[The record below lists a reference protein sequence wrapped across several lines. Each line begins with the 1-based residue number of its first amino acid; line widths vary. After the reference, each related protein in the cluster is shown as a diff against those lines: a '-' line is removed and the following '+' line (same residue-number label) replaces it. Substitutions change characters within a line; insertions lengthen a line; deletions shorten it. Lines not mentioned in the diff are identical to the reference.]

1 MHTIEPCAS
10 GWNVVFLESAG
21 RTVSVGQ
28 LSETSVKPLYRTI
41 TTCDT
46 IDEASLLAN
55 RLNGGMATEATLIQ
69 ALAVKESARG

>member
-10 GWNVVFLESAG
+10 GWNVVFLEFAG
-21 RTVSVGQ
+21 KTVSVSE
-28 LSETSVKPLYRTI
+28 LCETSVKSVYRTI

-55 RLNGGMATEATLIQ
+55 RLNGGMATEAALIL

>member
-21 RTVSVGQ
+21 KITSVGEF
-28 LSETSVKPLYRTI
+28 SETSVKPVYRTI

-55 RLNGGMATEATLIQ
+55 RLNGGMATEATLIL
-69 ALAVKESARG
+69 ALAVEESARG